1 MNLFAGIGPTGEMRF
16 IGEVA
21 RGAACGCRCP
31 ECGSQLIAK
40 QGAENEWHFAHE
52 AGQER
57 PECAAGAINMLRRFA
72 VEHLRHSEA
81 LTLPPYRVTV
91 WSSPQ
96 AGGGRSEIV
105 EWAVQFSNPPE
116 WLPRGPR
123 NSAVARGAL
132 DTGVKAELFVEIE
145 GQHGQAI
152 SAGRHQGATISFV
165 CSLPPPSDLR
175 DRLRAERHLRQ
186 HGRLEWRHHP
196 DYAGRVAA
204 AEARVRKLWIEDIA
218 RARAHAAERSL
229 DAGKRW
235 AQLGQQL
242 GKEYEERPVQPA
254 TTPRAIPMESVP
266 WAPDRKPGASFIFY
280 RLKDG
285 SSWVVYTLRDD
296 SIAIA
301 PWIKEEGWD
310 EMLPSSV
317 AVADTGLGVYRGKG
331 LSAVMIFFGART
343 ERTLAT
349 TDPRELERIASAQ

>member
-31 ECGSQLIAK
+31 ECGSSLIAK

-57 PECAAGAINMLRRFA
+57 PECAAGAVNMLRRFA
-72 VEHLRHSEA
+72 VEHLQRREA
-81 LTLPPYRVTV
+81 FKLPPYRVTV
-91 WSSPQ
+91 WSSPK
-96 AGGGRSEIV
+96 AGGGRSEV
-105 EWAVQFSNPPE
+105 VQWDVQFSKPPE

-132 DTGVKAELFVEIE
+132 DTGVEAEVFIEIE
-145 GQHGQAI
+145 GQPGHII
-152 SAGRHQGATISFV
+152 SARRHQGATISFV

-175 DRLRAERHLRQ
+175 DRLRAERHLGQ

-204 AEARVRKLWIEDIA
+204 AEERVRKLWIEDIA
-218 RARAHAAERSL
+218 RARQAPEISL
-229 DAGKRW
+229 DVGRRSAQVGE
-235 AQLGQQL
+235 QLGQ
-242 GKEYEERPVQPA
+242 EYEVRFVKHTE
-254 TTPRAIPMESVP
+254 TPRAPPTESVA
-266 WAPDRKPGASFIFY
+266 WAPGRKPGASFIFY

-285 SSWVVYTLRDD
+285 SSWVVYTLQDD
-296 SIAIA
+296 TVAIA

-317 AVADTGLGVYRGKG
+317 AVADTGLGIYRGKG

-349 TDPRELERIASAQ
+349 TDLRELERIANAH

>member
-1 MNLFAGIGPTGEMRF
+1 MNLFAGVGPTGEMRF

-21 RGAACGCRCP
+21 RGAACACRCP
-31 ECGSQLIAK
+31 ECGSPLIAK

-72 VEHLRHSEA
+72 VEYLQHLKP
-81 LTLPPYRVTV
+81 LMLPPYRVAV
-91 WSSPQ
+91 RSSSQ

-105 EWAVQFSNPPE
+105 EWAAQFLNPLVWFPC
-116 WLPRGPR
+116 GPR

-132 DTGVKAELFVEIE
+132 DTKVEAELFVEIE
-145 GQHGQAI
+145 GQHGQVA
-152 SAGRHQGATISFV
+152 AVRRDQLATISFV
-165 CSLPPPSDLR
+165 CSLPPPADLR
-175 DRLRAERHLRQ
+175 DRLRAERHIRQ

-196 DYAGRVAA
+196 DNAGRVAA
-204 AEARVRKLWIEDIA
+204 AEDRVRKLWNEDIA
-218 RARAHAAERSL
+218 RAKAQAAERTL
-229 DAGKRW
+229 DAGKRR
-235 AQLGQQL
+235 AQFGQQL
-242 GKEYEERPVQPA
+242 DQEYEARPVQH
-254 TTPRAIPMESVP
+254 TSTPRSTSAESVA

-285 SSWVVYTLRDD
+285 SSWVVYTLQDD

-301 PWIKEEGWD
+301 PWVKEEGWD

-317 AVADTGLGVYRGKG
+317 AVVDTGLGVYRGKA

-349 TDPRELERIASAQ
+349 TDPRELERIAGAQ